1 MTETC
6 PKCGAEMCTKSE
18 LVAKFK
24 CGTIVETLHYV
35 EPFVYE
41 GRDCLRR
48 QIASLKEELVSESA
62 WAKEYKEKAEELEKR
77 LDAWRA
83 TKPYVLW
90 EYGGESKV
98 VFDQLKS
105 LGEL

>member
-6 PKCGAEMCTKSE
+6 PKCGAEICTKSE

-24 CGTIVETLHYV
+24 CGTLVETLHYV
-35 EPFVYE
+35 EPFVYD

-48 QIASLKEELVSESA
+48 QIADLKEELASESR

-83 TKPYVLW
+83 YGLQARRVLGDVF
-90 EYGGESKV
+90 EDESERLR
-98 VFDQLKS
+98 D
-105 LGEL
+105 LGEI